1 MGLAASSIH
10 RIPAHGFDWFIH
22 VVGGGP
28 AVRDLLN
35 AQVSPLG
42 LMLGP
47 AALLVAG
54 NQRYEDELIALLERH
69 VTKDAQALTELLVAT
84 PCLVISK
91 GHLLKTRDPVYVLP
105 LPRPEAVD
113 SSEFSLIRQLIEV
126 MAQSIRQDALAELLQ
141 NLGSTRLDLEPLPGG
156 AVVAT
161 LEKLNTYFKLE
172 PNMAGIGINLN
183 RLIANWVA
191 ARVRT

>member
-10 RIPAHGFDWFIH
+10 TIPAQGFDWFIH

-47 AALLVAG
+47 AALLIAG
-54 NQRYEDELIALLERH
+54 TQRYEDELVALLERH
-69 VTKDAQALTELLVAT
+69 VTEDTRALTELFLAT

-91 GHLLKTRDPVYVLP
+91 GHLLKTRDPIYVLP
-105 LPRPEAVD
+105 LPRPEATD
-113 SSEFSLIRQLIEV
+113 SPEFTLIRRLIEV
-126 MAQSIRQDALAELLQ
+126 MAQALRQDILVERLQ
-141 NLGSTRLDLEPLPGG
+141 DLGSTRLNFASLPGG

-191 ARVRT
+191 ARVRA